1 MVIYHCENCNKEF
14 NRKSNYERHINR
26 KNPCKKVEKMEISK
40 PQNGQKKLPKKMGI
54 CPKKKGKKNMK
65 KTSRYSLVLFV
76 KKSSKGNII

>member
-26 KNPCKKVEKMEISK
+26 KNPCKKVEK
-40 PQNGQKKLPKKMGI
+40 NGNLKAPKWAKKSCPKKWAFAQ
-54 CPKKKGKKNMK
+54 KKGKKKNE